1 MKFLLFFVSGIFSF
15 IFYIFYCLSIWKDIF
30 LNTIFNSV
38 YLNSFSWSLLIESV
52 IFFLIGIFF
61 VIIFSEKKVVIKKI
75 PISFNNNLVS
85 HIIFYYILWIYSY
98 FNKDIFNFIL
108 IINILLFIISDLLFN
123 YFSNL
128 NSLNKNKISIRILW
142 LILNYISSFISV
154 YYILNN
160 DIYLVSIL
168 ILIFNI
174 IFNINVHKKYTN
186 YISLLISIL
195 SIGFLFYILY
205 FWLFE
210 LYILYI

>member
-1 MKFLLFFVSGIFSF
+1 MKFLLFFVSSIFSF

-30 LNTIFNSV
+30 LNTIFNSIN
-38 YLNSFSWSLLIESV
+38 LESFSWNLLIESV
-52 IFFLIGIFF
+52 LFFIIWVIFI
-61 VIIFSEKKVVIKKI
+61 IIFSEKKGIVKINPIKINKNI
-75 PISFNNNLVS
+75 IL
-85 HIIFYYILWIYSY
+85 HTIFYYILGLYLYLNTNLI
-98 FNKDIFNFIL
+98 NLLL
-108 IINILLFIISDLLFN
+108 IINIILLLLSDLLFN

-128 NSLNKNKISIRILW
+128 NSLNKSKNSIRILW

-160 DIYLVSIL
+160 DTYLVSIL

-186 YISLLISIL
+186 YISLLFSIL